1 MAGTVISSSGMSHN
15 RFKIDCD
22 GINNVFTVTHN
33 LGWQQLIVQVWDE
46 NTFEQVA
53 VDIDITSVDTLDVA
67 FAVVPAAD
75 KNYLVHIIGLIGTFI

>member
-53 VDIDITSVDTLDVA
+53 VDIDIITVDTLTVT
-67 FAVVPAAD
+67 FAVVPASD
-75 KNYLVHIIGLIGTFI
+75 KFYLVNITGIITTFV